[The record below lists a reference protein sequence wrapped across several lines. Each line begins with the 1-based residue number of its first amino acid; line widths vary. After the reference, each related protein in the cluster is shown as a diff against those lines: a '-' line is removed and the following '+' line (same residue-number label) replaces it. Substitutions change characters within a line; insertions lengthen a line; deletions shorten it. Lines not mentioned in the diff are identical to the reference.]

1 MTPARALTPS
11 ERRDWLRLARTD
23 GVGPV
28 TFFGL
33 LARFGTV
40 SAALEALPQH
50 LARTGKLAT
59 AIPAVATVE
68 RELERVAEAG
78 AQLICACEPL
88 FPQTL
93 AAIAPPPPVITVKG
107 RIGLTQK
114 PMVALVGARNASA
127 AGIRMAA
134 QLAAGLGE
142 AGVVVVSGL
151 ARGIDVAAHRATLAT
166 GTIAVMAGGITT
178 CYPPEHQELFDQ
190 IGEAG
195 LIVAESPL
203 GAQIHAGDF
212 PRRNRII
219 SGLASGVVVVEAEAR
234 SGSLITARFAAD
246 QGRDVM
252 AVPGSPL
259 DPRATGTNALI
270 RDGARLVTS
279 AADVLETLAALRN
292 LQEPSD
298 APRPGVPGS
307 PTPLDEATL
316 QLIADLLSPVPTTL
330 EELATASG
338 LPWRTVAAAI
348 VELELQGIAEQQHGA
363 RVARRL

>member
-1 MTPARALTPS
+1 MTPARALTAT
-11 ERRDWLRLARTD
+11 ERLDWLRLARTD

-33 LARFGTV
+33 LTRFGTAK
-40 SAALEALPQH
+40 AALDRLPQH
-50 LARTGKLAT
+50 LAKTGKLAT
-59 AIPAVATVE
+59 AIPSIATIE
-68 RELERVAEAG
+68 QELARVDEAG
-78 AQLICACEPL
+78 AQLLCACEPL
-88 FPQTL
+88 FPQNL
-93 AAIAPPPPVITVKG
+93 AALAPPPPVITVKG
-107 RIGLTQK
+107 RVSLTQK

-127 AGIRMAA
+127 AGIRMSA

-142 AGVVVVSGL
+142 AGIVVVSGL

-166 GTIAVMAGGITT
+166 GTLAVMAGGITT

-190 IGEAG
+190 IGEVG

-219 SGLASGVVVVEAEAR
+219 SGLSSGVVVVEAEAR

-259 DPRATGTNALI
+259 DPRASGTNALI

-279 AADVLETLAALRN
+279 AADVLETLSSLRN
-292 LQEPSD
+292 LREPSD
-298 APRPGVPGS
+298 APRPGVPAA
-307 PTPLDEATL
+307 PVNLDQDTLAT
-316 QLIADLLSPVPTTL
+316 IADLLSPVPTTL

-348 VELELQGIAEQQHGA
+348 VELELLGIAEQQHGA
-363 RVARRL
+363 RVTRRL